1 MVAVAVAVQVRLNGL
16 RSAEKHQTLPHTAGL
31 VPKLTLADLEASS
44 FSFPPCMAQLHH
56 DLRATH
62 KLKHEGRLVY
72 TLFLKGAG
80 MPLKEQLESEMAR
93 ALFWQQRRLALLVCT
108 SLSAAPP
115 QKKNPAAGPTT
126 RPTAQPF
133 PALVV
138 CGLYEADVTAD
149 LARCCNLPPDRS
161 AAGSGSASS

>member
-115 QKKNPAAGPTT
+115 QKNPSSWT
-126 RPTAQPF
+126 
-133 PALVV
+133 
-138 CGLYEADVTAD
+138 DH
-149 LARCCNLPPDRS
+149 PPDRTTLPG
-161 AAGSGSASS
+161 AGRLRALRGRCDS